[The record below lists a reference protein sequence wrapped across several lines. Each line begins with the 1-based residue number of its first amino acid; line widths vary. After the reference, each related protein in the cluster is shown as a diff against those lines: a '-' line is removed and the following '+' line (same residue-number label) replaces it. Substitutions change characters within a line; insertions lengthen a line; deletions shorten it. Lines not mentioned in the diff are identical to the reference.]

1 MLFLALQDHG
11 KSTML
16 NVLSGID
23 KPTSG
28 KITYFNKEIGKLSDK
43 ELTLYRKNN
52 LGFIF
57 QSYNL
62 IPNLTIYENV
72 ELGAHL
78 SSKPLNIDELL
89 EIVGLKDMK
98 NKFPYQLSGG
108 QMQRVAIAR
117 AVAKNP
123 YVLFCDEPTGAL
135 DEKMGKQTLK
145 LIQDIN
151 RKYNTTV
158 IIVTHNPSI
167 SYLANTV
174 IKMNSGKVADIHNNE
189 KIMDAEEIRWA

>member
-189 KIMDAEEIRWA
+189 KIMDAEDIRWA